1 MFQALA
7 DHVPDGVL
15 VVDVLRDSIV
25 FANRRIAAALD
36 YLVDELI
43 GRPIAELDP
52 TPAAGPPL
60 RAILHR
66 LAAEAGV
73 EPEVP
78 LRRRDGSVFAADI
91 GVRPVLCDGRQY
103 LMAIIEDN
111 SGRRRLEALLHR
123 QDMILRDAGEI
134 ARLGGWEYDP
144 PSEVGTWTDEAARI
158 FDAPGGLTTVERAL
172 SYYPPAA
179 RRQLEPALAAA
190 SADGTP
196 FDLELPIVTQTGR
209 AKWVRVIAHPI
220 IEDDVVRRI
229 RGAVQ
234 DITEQRLE
242 TEVRRRS
249 EALFAT
255 IFHRSPVGIVLT
267 RVADGRILDVNDA
280 YAGVLG
286 YDRQELIGRTTL
298 ELELWADPED
308 RARMMAQL
316 AARGGVQGL
325 ETSLRCRSGGVRTML
340 IAVEP
345 IELDGEAMLLGMA
358 SDISP
363 MKEIEARLRVSE
375 ERLRAIIDSA
385 ESLIWVKDLE
395 GRFLVVNRA
404 TEQATGRPAPALIGR
419 SLFEL
424 FPPEDVGRYAAHD
437 RQVIE
442 SGQPLEVEETA
453 QLVDG
458 PHTFLTVRTPLR
470 DGAGRIYAVAAIST
484 DISDRKRSED
494 AAHEANLQLEQRVR
508 DRTAE
513 LEAAN
518 RELEAFA
525 YSVSHDL
532 RAPLRAMDGFSLA
545 LLEDN
550 AAQLDDAGRAHLGR
564 VRAAAQRM
572 SDLIDNLLLL
582 SRVARAELRRDDVDL
597 TAVAHAVAA
606 ELRAA
611 HPDRAVELRIA
622 AGLRVR
628 GDERL
633 LRLVI
638 ENLLGNAWKF
648 TAGCRLATI
657 EVGSAAVA
665 PPDAPRAGT
674 AYFVRDNGAGFDM
687 AHADKLF
694 EPFQRLHTITEF
706 PGTGIGLASVH
717 RIIRRH
723 GGHVWAQGAVGR
735 GATVYFTL

>member
-15 VVDVLRDSIV
+15 VVDVLRRRIV
-25 FANRRIAAALD
+25 FANRHFAAALD
-36 YLVDELI
+36 YLVDELV
-43 GRPIAELDP
+43 GRPIADLDP
-52 TPAAGPPL
+52 IPIAGPPL
-60 RAILHR
+60 RAVLHR
-66 LAAEAGV
+66 LAAEAAVG
-73 EPEVP
+73 PEVP
-78 LRRRDGSVFAADI
+78 LRRRDGSVFTADL
-91 GVRPVLCDGRQY
+91 GVRPVLCDGRRY
-103 LMAIIEDN
+103 LMAMAEDN
-111 SGRRRLEALLHR
+111 SARRRLEAMLHR
-123 QDMILRDAGEI
+123 QDMLLRDAGEI
-134 ARLGGWEYDP
+134 ARLGGWELDP
-144 PSEVGTWTDEAARI
+144 ASGAGAWTEEAARI
-158 FDAPGGLTTVERAL
+158 FDGQGGRVSLQTGL
-172 SYYPPAA
+172 SFFSPEA
-179 RRQLEPALAAA
+179 RGQLEPALATAIEQ
-190 SADGTP
+190 GTP
-196 FDLELPIVTQTGR
+196 FDLELPITTRAGR
-209 AKWVRVIAHPI
+209 AKWVRVIGHPI
-220 IEDDVVRRI
+220 SEEGVVRRL

-242 TEVRRRS
+242 AEARRRS

-255 IFHRSPVGIVLT
+255 IFQRSPVGIVIT

-280 YAGVLG
+280 YASVLG

-298 ELELWADPED
+298 ELQLWADPED
-308 RARMMAQL
+308 RERMTQL
-316 AARGGVQGL
+316 AEHGGVQGL
-325 ETSLRCRSGGVRTML
+325 ETRLRCRSGAIRTML
-340 IAVEP
+340 IAVET
-345 IELDGEAMLLGMA
+345 IELDGDTVLLGMA

-404 TEQATGRPAPALIGR
+404 TEQATRRPAPALIGH

-424 FPPEDVGRYAAHD
+424 FPPEDVERYAAHD

-442 SGQPLEVEETA
+442 SGQPLEIEETA
-453 QLVDG
+453 PLADG

-494 AAHEANLQLEQRVR
+494 AVHEANLQLEQRVR

-723 GGHVWAQGAVGR
+723 GGHVWARGAVGR